1 MDDKDVHWLRS
12 EVEHERELR
21 ELWEDAHE
29 KVHALGTQD
38 LERRLEAMNKL
49 REQVME
55 ERGQFVPRL
64 VYDEQLAA
72 LRDAVDIR
80 LKLLEQGKS
89 NLEGRF
95 WMMGAVISGLVV
107 VVNLALRYFGGK

>member
-1 MDDKDVHWLRS
+1 MDDKDGRCAADV
-12 EVEHERELR
+12 HERELR
-21 ELWEDAHE
+21 ELWQKAHE
-29 KVHALGTQD
+29 KVHTLGAQD

-64 VYDEQLAA
+64 VYDEQHAG

-89 NLEGRF
+89 NLEGRL
-95 WMMGAVISGLVV
+95 WMMGAGISGIVILL
-107 VVNLALRYFGGK
+107 NLALR